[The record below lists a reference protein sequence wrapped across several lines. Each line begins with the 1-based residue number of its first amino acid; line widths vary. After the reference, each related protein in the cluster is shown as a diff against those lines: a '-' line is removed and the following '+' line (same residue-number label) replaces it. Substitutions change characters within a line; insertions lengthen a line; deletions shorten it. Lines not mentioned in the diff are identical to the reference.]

1 LEVGAIT
8 GVLIIFGYGP
18 GISQATA
25 ERFGREGY
33 SLALVGRSADRLADG
48 VAHLKARGIEASA
61 YVSDASEPSKVR
73 STVEA
78 IRSDFGSVS
87 AVLWTA
93 FRSGSVTNV
102 LLTAPEDIERA
113 FDIGIRGLLTCVQE
127 VLEDLK
133 SNPGAA
139 ILVAN
144 GAFGEHNSQADKF
157 SKLLEADGVAL
168 ENAEKSK
175 LVGILAERLREFD
188 IYVGEVMIAGSVKGT
203 ATSTQTAIE
212 PTAIAETFWSLAQAR
227 DTTRARIVESGFA

>member
-1 LEVGAIT
+1 LEVEAIT

-61 YVSDASEPSKVR
+61 YVSDASEPPKVR
-73 STVEA
+73 STIEA
-78 IRSDFGSVS
+78 IRNDLGSVS

-102 LLTAPEDIERA
+102 LLAKPEDIERA

-144 GAFGEHNSQADKF
+144 GALGEHTSQADEF
-157 SKLLEADGVAL
+157 STFLEADGVAL
-168 ENAEKSK
+168 ENAAKSK

-188 IYVGEVMIAGSVKGT
+188 IYVGEVTIAGSIKGT
-203 ATSTQTAIE
+203 ATSTQTGIA
-212 PTAIAETFWSLAQAR
+212 PTEIAETFWCLAQAR
-227 DTTRARIVESGFA
+227 DTTRARIVETGFA